1 MDTIEIRLNL
11 KKGLELD
18 TINKLRTVI
27 TSLISEYNHRYCDVL
42 EISPKG
48 DLIVKISYPRYFAG
62 TNACLIESRND
73 CIRVQTHFIN
83 SIFSDVHWRNIIED
97 ITLTRVDIPFT
108 Y

>member
-18 TINKLRTVI
+18 TINQLRTFI
-27 TSLISEYNHRYCDVL
+27 TSLVSEKEGYRYCDVL

-62 TNACLIESRND
+62 TNACLIR
-73 CIRVQTHFIN
+73 RMPV
-83 SIFSDVHWRNIIED
+83 
-97 ITLTRVDIPFT
+97 
-108 Y
+108 